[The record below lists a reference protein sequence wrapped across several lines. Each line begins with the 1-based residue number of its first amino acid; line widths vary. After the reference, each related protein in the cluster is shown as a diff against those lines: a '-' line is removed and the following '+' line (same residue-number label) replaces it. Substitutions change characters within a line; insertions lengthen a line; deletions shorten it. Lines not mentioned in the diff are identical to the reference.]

1 MKTTVRSELDD
12 FKEETNEMLSK
23 WKFSDTTPI
32 QNRFQELENQLKDAL
47 ERENERKRDAEREK
61 MLEKQRMEDLLD
73 IDKSIGGYQN
83 DGTFYDP
90 SQSHEWNTQRPSLA
104 MKWSI

>member
-1 MKTTVRSELDD
+1 MKNHIRSELDD

-73 IDKSIGGYQN
+73 IEKSIGRFSN
-83 DGTFYDP
+83 RFSKKFRESPDNFRRLP
-90 SQSHEWNTQRPSLA
+90 F
-104 MKWSI
+104 

>member
-1 MKTTVRSELDD
+1 MKTDLRSELDD

-61 MLEKQRMEDLLD
+61 MLEKQRIEDLLD
-73 IDKSIGGYQN
+73 IEKSIGRFKNEWQN
-83 DGTFYDP
+83 KFLRIP
-90 SQSHEWNTQRPSLA
+90 S
-104 MKWSI
+104 

>member
-1 MKTTVRSELDD
+1 MRGRNHLLSVNLKTSVRSELDD

-73 IDKSIGGYQN
+73 IEKSIGGFQN
-83 DGTFYDP
+83 DSTEVCALF
-90 SQSHEWNTQRPSLA
+90 
-104 MKWSI
+104 